1 MAVFKGVELTNIESV
16 PSVQNPARD
25 SDARSRKMIFTFPNV
40 TGLVANDTIRLGT
53 LRKGWRLLG
62 MKFANAANLLAAT
75 STLSLGITGTAAKYL
90 SAGAVGAAAVQ
101 LTGNDTVALN
111 YGAVL
116 AADEELIATIGT
128 AGAGSVPTAAAYVVV
143 EYTRD

>member
-1 MAVFKGVELTNIESV
+1 MAVFKGVELTNIEAV

-25 SDARSRKMIFTFPNV
+25 SDARSRKMIFTLPNV

-75 STLSLGITGTAAKYL
+75 STISLGISGTAAKYL

-101 LTGNDTVALN
+101 LAANDTVALG
-111 YGAVL
+111 YGSVL
-116 AADEELIATIGT
+116 SADEELIATIGT
-128 AGAGSVPTAAAYVVV
+128 AGAGSSPAAAAYVVV